1 MKTESLSVGA
11 AIVKFLQNQYIA
23 RDGREHRL
31 VNGVFGIFGHGNV
44 TGLGQALE
52 EFGGTKLP
60 YYQGKNEQGM
70 VHAATAFA
78 KARRRLGAFA
88 CTSSIGPGATNMITG
103 AATATV
109 NRLPVLLLPG
119 DIFASRIPGP
129 VLQQLE
135 NPLTQDSGVNDCFK
149 PVSKYWDRI
158 YRPEQLLSA
167 LPEAMRVLSDP
178 AQTGAVTLS
187 LPQDVQAESFDF
199 PEHLFD
205 RRVYTLYRNTASRD
219 ALQEASRRIKAAK
232 QPLIV
237 AGGGIHYSE
246 AEDALKAF
254 AEKTGIPVVVSQAGK
269 GSLLD
274 SDPHCL
280 GAVGATG
287 NLAGNQAAREA
298 DLVINIGTRLSDFTT
313 ASKSQFQNPDVRF
326 IAINVHAMDAHKHGA
341 FPLVGDA
348 RAVLEDLSEALNGH
362 SVPESYVR
370 DYSGWKATWET
381 AHADIVHPENEE
393 GPLFQSEVIH
403 ILNEFGDE
411 NATTVHASGGVP
423 GDIHKLWKSKGPMD
437 YHSEYGYSCMGYEIA
452 GAMGVKMADPNR
464 EVYTLVGDGSY
475 MMMSQDIVTSIQEGM
490 KITILLVDNHGF
502 QCIRGLQTSSG
513 GMDFGNEFRHRE
525 TESERLE
532 GDFVE
537 IDFCANAK
545 SMGATVFR
553 AETEQ
558 ALIDALAKAKKET
571 RTTLIYIPIRRESN
585 IPSYSWWEVAVSATS
600 RMPGV
605 QKASR
610 DYVESKKKQRFYY

>member
-1 MKTESLSVGA
+1 MKTEKLSVGA
-11 AIVKFLQNQYIA
+11 ALVKFLQNQYIA
-23 RDGREHRL
+23 RDGVEHRL
-31 VNGVFGIFGHGNV
+31 INGVFGIFGHGNV
-44 TGLGQALE
+44 TGFGQALE
-52 EFGGTKLP
+52 EFGGSDLP
-60 YYQGKNEQGM
+60 FYQGKNEQCM

-78 KARRRLGAFA
+78 KTRRRLGTLA
-88 CTSSIGPGATNMITG
+88 CTSSIGPGATNMVTG

-178 AQTGAVTLS
+178 AQTGAVTLC
-187 LPQDVQAESFDF
+187 LPQDVQAESYDF
-199 PEHLFD
+199 PAHLFQRRIYTID
-205 RRVYTLYRNTASRD
+205 RASVSKA
-219 ALQEASRRIKAAK
+219 ALQEVCRMIKSAA

-237 AGGGIHYSE
+237 AGGGVHYSE
-246 AEDALKAF
+246 AEEALRVF
-254 AEKTGIPVVVSQAGK
+254 AQKTGIPVVVSQAGK

-274 SDPHCL
+274 SDSRCL

-287 NLAGNQAAREA
+287 NLAGNRAAVEA

-326 IAINVHAMDAHKHGA
+326 IAINVNAMDAHKHGA

-348 RAVLEDLSEALNGH
+348 RAILEDLTEVLNGH
-362 SVPESYVR
+362 AVSGSYVQ

-381 AHADIVHPENEE
+381 VCADIVHPENEE
-393 GPLFQSEVIH
+393 GPLYQSEVIH
-403 ILNEFGDE
+403 ILNEFSDE
-411 NATTVHASGGVP
+411 NSTTVHASGGVP
-423 GDIHKLWKSKGPMD
+423 GDIHKLWKSMDPGD

-452 GAMGVKMADPNR
+452 GAMGVKMAAPHR

-475 MMMSQDIVTSIQEGM
+475 MMLSQDIVTSIQEGL
-490 KITILLVDNHGF
+490 KITVVLVDNHGF
-502 QCIRGLQTSSG
+502 QCIRGLQTSCG
-513 GMDFGNEFRHRE
+513 GNEFGNEFRHRE
-525 TESERLE
+525 PESARLD
-532 GDFVE
+532 GNFVD

-545 SMGATVFR
+545 SLGATVFR
-553 AETEQ
+553 ADDE
-558 ALIDALAKAKKET
+558 ASLIESLAKAKEET
-571 RTTLIYIPIRRESN
+571 RTTVIYIPIRRESN
-585 IPSYSWWEVAVSATS
+585 IPGYSWWEVPVSDTSQLPAV
-600 RMPGV
+600 
-605 QKASR
+605 QQASR
-610 DYVESKKKQRFYY
+610 NYDEAKKKQRFYY

>member
-1 MKTESLSVGA
+1 MKTEKLSVGA
-11 AIVKFLQNQYIA
+11 AIVKFLRNQYIG
-23 RDGREHRL
+23 RDGLEHRL
-31 VNGVFGIFGHGNV
+31 IHGVFGIFGHGNV
-44 TGLGQALE
+44 TGFGQALE
-52 EFGGTKLP
+52 EFGGSSLP
-60 YYQGKNEQGM
+60 FYQGKNEQCM

-78 KARRRLGAFA
+78 KTRRRLGTLA

-178 AQTGAVTLS
+178 AQTGAVTLC
-187 LPQDVQAESFDF
+187 LPQDVQAESCEF
-199 PEHLFD
+199 PAHLFQ
-205 RRVYTLYRNTASRD
+205 RRVYTIDRASVSKD
-219 ALQEASRRIKAAK
+219 ALQEAGRLIKSAK

-237 AGGGIHYSE
+237 AGGGVRYSE
-246 AEDALKAF
+246 AENALRLF
-254 AEKTGIPVVVSQAGK
+254 AEQTGIPVVVSQAGK

-274 SDPHCL
+274 NDPRCL
-280 GAVGATG
+280 GAVGVTG
-287 NLAGNQAAREA
+287 NSAGNRAAVEA

-313 ASKSQFQNPDVRF
+313 ASKSQFQNPEVRF
-326 IAINVHAMDAHKHGA
+326 VAINVHAMDAHKHGA

-348 RAVLEDLSEALNGH
+348 RAILEDLTAALSGHAVSERYIKN
-362 SVPESYVR
+362 
-370 DYSGWKATWET
+370 YSSWKSNWET
-381 AHADIVHPENEE
+381 AHADIVHPKNDQ
-393 GPLFQSEVIH
+393 GKLYQSEVIH

-423 GDIHKLWKSKGPMD
+423 GDIHKLWKSKDSAD

-452 GAMGVKMADPNR
+452 GAMGVKMAAPER
-464 EVYTLVGDGSY
+464 EVYALVGDGSY
-475 MMMSQDIVTSIQEGM
+475 MMLSQDIVTSIQEGL
-490 KITILLVDNHGF
+490 KITVVLVDNHGF

-513 GMDFGNEFRHRE
+513 GNEFGNEFRHRE
-525 TESERLE
+525 EESARLD
-532 GDFVE
+532 GDFVD

-545 SMGATVFR
+545 SLGATVFR
-553 AETEQ
+553 AEDE
-558 ALIDALAKAKKET
+558 ASLIEALAKAKEAS
-571 RTTLIYIPIRRESN
+571 RTTVIYIPVRRESN
-585 IPSYSWWEVAVSATS
+585 IPGFSWWEVPVSGTSKLPAVS
-600 RMPGV
+600 
-605 QKASR
+605 KAR
-610 DYVESKKKQRFYY
+610 QDYDAAKKKQRFYY